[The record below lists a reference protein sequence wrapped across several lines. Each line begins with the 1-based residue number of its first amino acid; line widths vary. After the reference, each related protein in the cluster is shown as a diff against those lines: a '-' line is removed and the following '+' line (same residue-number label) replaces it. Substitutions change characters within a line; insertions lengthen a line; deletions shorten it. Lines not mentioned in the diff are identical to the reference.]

1 MRCSF
6 LAPWS
11 PVVPAWSS
19 LSLLI
24 CRAQDPAGK
33 AHCPLITHVGLYSL
47 QPRTLIT
54 LVIHLAIQVRSP
66 SPPTLL
72 LPGETITCWCHLLPG
87 SRLWNCNPEW
97 VGKFNA
103 FLISGLSLGQGS
115 WYFYCEGLSPLVI
128 IEIHNIHQRS
138 LILLLWKEQHP
149 DQPPEGF
156 LSQSNQIICN
166 LNKSFYKHV
175 PSQLSIT

>member
-1 MRCSF
+1 MQ
-6 LAPWS
+6 S
-11 PVVPAWSS
+11 PLSS
-19 LSLLI
+19 HHP
-24 CRAQDPAGK
+24 RG
-33 AHCPLITHVGLYSL
+33 SL
-47 QPRTLIT
+47 QFATKNPNYPCDPSGHSGEIT
-54 LVIHLAIQVRSP
+54 LTPHPPAARRNDNLLVP
-66 SPPTLL
+66 SLTRIPPLKL
-72 LPGETITCWCHLLPG
+72 Q
-87 SRLWNCNPEW
+87 PEW